1 MAWKRGWKMVSRN
14 PKRFKRVWLRVPDA
28 VKPIRKYGPN
38 GTVGPAVRFTWSET
52 QSGDGEMPKGVIKTN
67 VVHQARL
74 LNVLRKNIAKHYK
87 VSFADVSINV
97 NSWYRSPSY
106 NKKIGGAQ
114 FSQHMLGKATDIT
127 VTVQGR
133 RLIGLA
139 GERLI
144 IGRAGLL
151 VPAEMQQNHGPAV
164 DDAGFTRAH
173 RHIAIG
179 QRLFQIGNQVTQWA
193 GKVRLSQ

>member
-1 MAWKRGWKMVSRN
+1 MKQFVLVKQNFITLRMVNSMAWKRGWKMVSRN

-133 RLIGLA
+133 RLSPQKVAELA
-139 GERLI
+139 ESVAEF
-144 IGRAGLL
+144 RAGGIGWYDT
-151 VPAEMQQNHGPAV
+151 AHGN
-164 DDAGFTRAH
+164 FTHLDFRES
-173 RHIAIG
+173 G
-179 QRLFQIGNQVTQWA
+179 QARWVNG
-193 GKVRLSQ
+193 